1 MSVKSIHLQISYKT
15 LGWLIITLLLLAVAG
30 VIFYFVTVPA
40 SFYTDIT
47 FDSRYLWFLLIGFL
61 AQTVDGAI
69 GMAYGVTTTNLLL
82 VAGIPPATASGCVH
96 IAKVFTSGT
105 SGWAHWKL
113 NNVNKKMFLALLIPG
128 MIGVILGVM
137 TVTMLNVKIIKPIV
151 SGYLLI
157 MGAMIVMKS
166 FSLQYARKKK
176 TKNLGALGFAGGFL
190 DAIGGGGW
198 GPVVVS
204 SLLGNKRSPRYTIGT
219 VNFTEFFIAIAAA
232 GSFVVALQLTATEW
246 LSVICI
252 VVGGIPASFFSAH
265 LCRVVSAKRLML
277 IVGIV
282 TMALSCYTISKV
294 FF

>member
-1 MSVKSIHLQISYKT
+1 MSVKSIDLQISYKT
-15 LGWLIITLLLLAVAG
+15 LGWLISTLLLLAVVG
-30 VIFYFVTVPA
+30 IIFYFITVPA
-40 SFYTDIT
+40 SFYTEIKLDN
-47 FDSRYLWFLLIGFL
+47 RYLWFLLIGFL

-105 SGWAHWKL
+105 SGWAHWRL

-128 MIGVILGVM
+128 MIGVVLGVM
-137 TVTMLNVKIIKPIV
+137 TVTMLNVKIIKPLV

-157 MGAMIVMKS
+157 MGAIIVMKS
-166 FSLQYARKKK
+166 FSLQYARKEK
-176 TKNLGALGFAGGFL
+176 TKNLGFLGFMGGFL
-190 DAIGGGGW
+190 DAVGGGGW

-204 SLLGNKRSPRYTIGT
+204 SLLGKKRNPRYTIGT

-232 GSFVVALQLTATEW
+232 GSFAIALQLTATEW

-252 VVGGIPASFFSAH
+252 VVGGIPASLFSAH
-265 LCRVVSAKRLML
+265 LCKVVSAKRLML